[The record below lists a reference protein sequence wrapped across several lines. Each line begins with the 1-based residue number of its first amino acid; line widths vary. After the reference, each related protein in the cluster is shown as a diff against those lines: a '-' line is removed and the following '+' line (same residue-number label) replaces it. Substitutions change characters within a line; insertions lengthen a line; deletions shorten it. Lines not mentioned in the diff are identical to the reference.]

1 MPPSALALAGILFL
15 CCACRSAP
23 TLSAVAP
30 RIEPARGDCV
40 VIAGERFP
48 IGTRVVLWSE
58 PSGLDAYAGAPLRP
72 GEEAEPDSYQPGRAG
87 LGERPNLTALRG
99 RIDQLVLHYDAAG
112 SSAEC
117 FRILEQRNLSA
128 HFLLDVDGTLYQT
141 LDVAEQA
148 WHATKANA
156 RSIGVEIAHRGA
168 FPAGSAEARSEL
180 GAARVVEG
188 VVQGER
194 LVQAEF
200 SPEQLA
206 ALVKLAAGLCRAL
219 PRIRAEAPLGAD
231 GRVRDAVLGAAEYGA
246 FHGILGHF
254 HVQTNKLDPGPAF
267 PWEGFL
273 GELARE
279 LGP

>member
-1 MPPSALALAGILFL
+1 L

-23 TLSAVAP
+23 ALSAAAP
-30 RIEPARGDCV
+30 RIEPPRGDSV

-48 IGTRVVLWSE
+48 IGTHVVLWSE
-58 PSGLDAYAGAPLRP
+58 PSGFNGYASAPLLA
-72 GEEAEPDSYQPGRAG
+72 GEEPESYQPGRAG
-87 LGERPNLTALRG
+87 LGARPSLTALCG

-168 FPAGSAEARSEL
+168 FPAASAEAESEL
-180 GAARVVEG
+180 RGARVVEG

-200 SPEQLA
+200 PPEQLA

-219 PRIRAEAPLGAD
+219 PRIRPEAPRDAH
-231 GRVRDAVLGAAEYGA
+231 GRVRNAVLGAAEYAA

-273 GELARE
+273 AELARE